1 MYLHPADPGE
11 GTIEEDNAAILA
23 SDGSSGDSDLD
34 GMGGVGACLAGGGGN
49 PLDLWLGHC
58 GFDS

>member
-34 GMGGVGACLAGGGGN
+34 GMGGVGACLAGGAA
-49 PLDLWLGHC
+49 
-58 GFDS
+58 